1 MVPGPQQLRPGT
13 AVVVRLDVRRGC
25 QPFRLSQTAVQR
37 VTQVTA
43 VVHLRRG
50 DIRVDLP
57 GQLTECL
64 TRFPCRASIE
74 DALVHRVARR
84 QGIRR
89 CRYRALVLSC
99 CHAGKGGVITANVQ
113 RDLIGLIGQPGA
125 QEQVVWS
132 HRIKLPADTLLRGQ
146 NVVLLA
152 KQAADFTLR
161 QQIGAVLQRNSD
173 FTATDRCRSAA
184 LDPIALA
191 IGRHFHRIAGTR
203 LEAYVTRHVQRAD
216 RVARCHGTA
225 AAGGQ

>member
-1 MVPGPQQLRPGT
+1 M
-13 AVVVRLDVRRGC
+13 
-25 QPFRLSQTAVQR
+25 
-37 VTQVTA
+37 
-43 VVHLRRG
+43 
-50 DIRVDLP
+50 DLP

-203 LEAYVTRHVQRAD
+203 LKTDVTRHVQRAD

-225 AAGGQ
+225 AASGQ